1 MKKIISIALLIAL
14 CLSLFAGCGKKDDGL
29 DKAKKYLDAYF
40 QSEST
45 ETSADYTLIGVVMID
60 NVSYNIDWTCD
71 FDQVVITR
79 QDKMVFVDIP
89 ACGTEEVPYILT
101 ATISDSKGNTI
112 TATYSRK
119 IPASAGAGLTDEQ
132 IVENAYKLEDGQVM
146 EGVSTLTGKITMIKT
161 PYDAGYKNITVIIQI
176 GELTDKRIECY
187 RLKGDGAENL
197 ASGDTITVTGTLKNY
212 QGTIEFDAG
221 CTLDKVVKG
230 EVVTAPTDP
239 KEILA
244 AAYALSAGDS
254 LPYSATLTGVITSI
268 SSPYAEQ
275 YQNIS
280 VMIQVE
286 DKIFQCYRLKGEGAK
301 DLAIGDTITVTGTLT
316 NYNGNVQFGQGC
328 TLDKVVKGE
337 GPVVTPTAPTDPK
350 EIVDAL
356 YALKAGESLPYSATL
371 TGKITKI
378 DTAYSPDYKNIT
390 VSIVVEGR
398 EDKPIVCYRLKGEG
412 AETLKVDDI
421 ITVTGTLTNYNG
433 TFEYTSGCT
442 LDAVGNSAPAV
453 DYKAIVEEAYKL
465 ESGVSMTAPV
475 TLVGKITAI
484 NTAYSAQYGNIT
496 VTMEIEGCTD
506 KPIQCY
512 RLAGTGADKLAVGD
526 TITVTGTI
534 TNYNGKIQFAQG
546 CTLDAVVSGGG
557 TVPVAPTDPKEIV
570 DALYALKAGESLP
583 YSAVL
588 TGKITKIDTAYSPDY
603 KNITVTIAVEGREDK
618 PIVCYRLKGNGAENL
633 KVGDTI
639 TVTGTL
645 TNYSGTF
652 EYTSGCTFNK

>member
-14 CLSLFAGCGKKDDGL
+14 CLSLFAGCGKKDESL

-89 ACGTEEVPYILT
+89 ACGAEEVPYVLT
-101 ATISDSKGNTI
+101 ATISDSKGKTI

-132 IVENAYKLEDGQVM
+132 IVEEAYKLEDGQLM
-146 EGVSTLTGKITMIKT
+146 DGVSTLTGKITMIKT
-161 PYDAGYKNITVIIQI
+161 PYDSSYKNITVIIQI

-187 RLKGDGAENL
+187 RLKGEGAENL
-197 ASGDTITVTGTLKNY
+197 AIGDTITVTGTLKNY

-239 KEILA
+239 KAILD

-286 DKIFQCYRLKGEGAK
+286 DKNFQCYRLKGEGAK

-337 GPVVTPTAPTDPK
+337 APVVTPTAPSDPK

-356 YALKAGESLPYSATL
+356 YALKAGESLPYS
-371 TGKITKI
+371 
-378 DTAYSPDYKNIT
+378 
-390 VSIVVEGR
+390 
-398 EDKPIVCYRLKGEG
+398 
-412 AETLKVDDI
+412 
-421 ITVTGTLTNYNG
+421 VT
-433 TFEYTSGCT
+433 
-442 LDAVGNSAPAV
+442 
-453 DYKAIVEEAYKL
+453 
-465 ESGVSMTAPV
+465 
-475 TLVGKITAI
+475 
-484 NTAYSAQYGNIT
+484 
-496 VTMEIEGCTD
+496 
-506 KPIQCY
+506 
-512 RLAGTGADKLAVGD
+512 
-526 TITVTGTI
+526 
-534 TNYNGKIQFAQG
+534 
-546 CTLDAVVSGGG
+546 
-557 TVPVAPTDPKEIV
+557 
-570 DALYALKAGESLP
+570 
-583 YSAVL
+583 L

-603 KNITVTIAVEGREDK
+603 KNITVTIVDE
-618 PIVCYRLKGNGAENL
+618 
-633 KVGDTI
+633 
-639 TVTGTL
+639 
-645 TNYSGTF
+645 
-652 EYTSGCTFNK
+652 

>member
-1 MKKIISIALLIAL
+1 MKKIISIALLLAL
-14 CLSLFAGCGKKDDGL
+14 CLSLFAGCGKNNEGL

-40 QSEST
+40 QSEPV
-45 ETSADYTLIGVVMID
+45 ETAADYTLIGVVMID
-60 NVSYNIDWTCD
+60 GVTYTVDWTCD
-71 FDQVVITR
+71 NAQVIITR
-79 QDKMVFVDIP
+79 KDKTVFFDIP
-89 ACGTEEVPYILT
+89 ACGAEAVNYVLT
-101 ATISDSKGNTI
+101 ATISDAKGNKI
-112 TATYSRK
+112 TATYNK
-119 IPASAGAGLTDEQ
+119 TIPASAGAGKTDEQ
-132 IVENAYKLEDGQVM
+132 IVEEAYKLEDGKTM

-161 PYDAGYKNITVIIQI
+161 PYDSGYKNITVIIQI
-176 GELTDKRIECY
+176 GNLSDKRIECY
-187 RLKGDGAENL
+187 RLKGEGAENL
-197 ASGDTITVTGTLKNY
+197 AVGDTITVSGTLKNY

-254 LPYSATLTGVITSI
+254 LPYSATLTGEITSI

-280 VMIQVE
+280 VMIKVE

-356 YALKAGESLPYSATL
+356 YALKAGETLPYSATL

-390 VSIVVEGR
+390 VTIVIEGR

-412 AETLKVDDI
+412 AENLKVDDI

-442 LDAVGNSAPAV
+442 LDKVGGGAPAV

-465 ESGVSMTAPV
+465 QSGVSMTAPA

-496 VTMEIEGCTD
+496 VTIAIEGIED

-512 RLAGTGADKLAVGD
+512 RLAGEGADKLAVGD

-546 CTLDAVVSGGG
+546 CTLDKVVSGGG

-570 DALYALKAGESLP
+570 DALYALKSGESLP

-588 TGKITKIDTAYSPDY
+588 TGKITQIDTAYSPDY
-603 KNITVTIAVEGREDK
+603 KNITVTITVEGREDK
-618 PIVCYRLKGNGAENL
+618 PVLCYRLKGTGAETL
-633 KVGDTI
+633 KVGDVI

-645 TNYSGTF
+645 TNYNGTF
-652 EYTSGCTFNK
+652 EYTSGCTFTK